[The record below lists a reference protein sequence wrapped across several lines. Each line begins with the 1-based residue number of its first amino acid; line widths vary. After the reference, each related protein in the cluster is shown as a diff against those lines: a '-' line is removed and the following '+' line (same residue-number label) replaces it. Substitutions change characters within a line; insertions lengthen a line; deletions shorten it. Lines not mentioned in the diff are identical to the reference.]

1 MTLDEYLLALG
12 EDTIAAGQV
21 PVPERIG
28 GDAEADRAKVL
39 CDERCV
45 QQHFAPAAPL
55 DGTCN
60 PEGT

>member
-12 EDTIAAGQV
+12 EDTIAAARETGRMVEQQV
-21 PVPERIG
+21 PAYTATP
-28 GDAEADRAKVL
+28 AL
-39 CDERCV
+39 
-45 QQHFAPAAPL
+45 AAPL